1 MRHVPG
7 VKPGVE
13 VSLFK
18 YCFAQLR
25 HEQKFG
31 TKWYPRMRSKVIIGD
46 KSE

>member
-1 MRHVPG
+1 MRLVPG
-7 VKPGVE
+7 AKPGVE

-31 TKWYPRMRSKVIIGD
+31 TKWYPRMRSNVITGD
-46 KSE
+46 KIE